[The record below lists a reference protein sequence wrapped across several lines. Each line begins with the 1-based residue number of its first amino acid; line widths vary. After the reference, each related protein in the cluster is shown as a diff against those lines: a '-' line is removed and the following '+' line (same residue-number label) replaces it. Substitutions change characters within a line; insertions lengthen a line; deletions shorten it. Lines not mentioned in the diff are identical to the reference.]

1 MQKVFQAG
9 KYSLPLGKHTYIM
22 GILNVTPDSF
32 SDGGQYLDPQKAS
45 QRALE
50 MQEQGADILDMG
62 GQSTRPGYTALSWEE
77 EWERIAPV
85 FPLLQGKLKIPLSVD
100 TFYPQVAARALEAGA
115 DIINDVTGFSP
126 EMWRVAEE
134 HPDCGCVVMH
144 WEELPPSA
152 DAAKAVHLFFR
163 RKREEAAARGIS
175 AQRLCM
181 DPGVGFG
188 KTHEQN
194 LQLLAQVPREKLEDV
209 AFLMAASRKRVIGH
223 SCGNPPFEKRL
234 AGTIAAHTIAIA
246 GGADILRVHDVEEA
260 VQAARV
266 ADDVLFASAF

>member
-1 MQKVFQAG
+1 MERVFQAG

-77 EWERIAPV
+77 EWERIATRYLRV
-85 FPLLQGKLKIPLSVD
+85 QGKLKIPLSVD

-126 EMWRVAEE
+126 EMWRVAEA

-152 DAAKAVHLFFR
+152 DAAKAVHLFSEGKG
-163 RKREEAAARGIS
+163 KR
-175 AQRLCM
+175 QR
-181 DPGVGFG
+181 P
-188 KTHEQN
+188 E
-194 LQLLAQVPREKLEDV
+194 
-209 AFLMAASRKRVIGH
+209 ASRPSGCAWTRGLVLERPMSRIC
-223 SCGNPPFEKRL
+223 SCWPRYPGRSWKMWPF
-234 AGTIAAHTIAIA
+234 
-246 GGADILRVHDVEEA
+246 
-260 VQAARV
+260 
-266 ADDVLFASAF
+266 